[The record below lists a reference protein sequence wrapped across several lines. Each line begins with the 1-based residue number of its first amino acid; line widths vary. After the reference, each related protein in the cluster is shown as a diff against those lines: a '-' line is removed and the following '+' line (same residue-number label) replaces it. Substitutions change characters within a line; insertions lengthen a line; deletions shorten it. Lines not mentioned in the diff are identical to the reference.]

1 MTLPG
6 IPSLQKMGTGLQD
19 PFCQIGKKL
28 RLEDRCPSITDGKTY
43 TCHDLLKRSSDKI
56 KDD

>member
-1 MTLPG
+1 
-6 IPSLQKMGTGLQD
+6 MGTGLQD

-28 RLEDRCPSITDGKTY
+28 KLEGWYPSITDGKTC
-43 TCHDLLKRSSDKI
+43 TSHDLLKRSSDKI